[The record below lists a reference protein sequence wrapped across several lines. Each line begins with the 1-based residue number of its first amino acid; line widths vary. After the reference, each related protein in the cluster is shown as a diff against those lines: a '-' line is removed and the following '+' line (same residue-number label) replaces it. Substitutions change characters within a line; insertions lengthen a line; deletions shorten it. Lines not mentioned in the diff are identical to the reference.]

1 MRVYTYTILLL
12 LILKSRALTTSTRRI
27 ERDVKK
33 IRDYATVFRDSGS
46 EVKFP
51 GLSRKIREGWQVCQ
65 VVFRLFSRHISRNA
79 VVSAKSPRYFSCP
92 YSTGSFSPITCLLP
106 STLWKPSKCYTMVIT
121 LHGDKSPLD
130 SSLQHKLETRPVS
143 AVIPSSVL

>member
-1 MRVYTYTILLL
+1 MSEFRAALDLDHRYCSLCAEWAKPGRGKPVLIMRIGFFACFHAISLETQSFQQNRHVIFHV
-12 LILKSRALTTSTRRI
+12 LITST
-27 ERDVKK
+27 
-33 IRDYATVFRDSGS
+33 A
-46 EVKFP
+46 
-51 GLSRKIREGWQVCQ
+51 
-65 VVFRLFSRHISRNA
+65 
-79 VVSAKSPRYFSCP
+79 
-92 YSTGSFSPITCLLP
+92 FSPITCLLP